1 MLWQRKENNVEFKNS
16 SEHKDEGK
24 KHRAIVLSVVKHD
37 YLPRAAAVHPKFQLV
52 GVADHAHC
60 PNWVHER
67 NQAFADE
74 FDIPYLR
81 NVRQALQSWDANAA
95 IISSEAERHCELGLL
110 AAEAGLHLLMD
121 KPLSP
126 TLSECDQLA
135 EAVRRRNL
143 RSLVWNRNHL
153 TALIQAKTELEAG
166 KIGRL
171 TAIHCD
177 FYFAKDAGPRKGSR
191 RPEEPPIPWL
201 KRQLEAHADGSDGGL
216 GVQPIGELQIEGIYP
231 LAYINMLTGRR
242 IERVFARTA
251 TRFHQAH
258 ADNQVEDLATVTL
271 EMSGGIIGSLCIGR
285 IGHASHPDIGEIKL
299 HLLGT
304 QGAFVVAEARPEIS
318 VYRRNQPPSEFKHR
332 RVANRNDFLLME
344 EFARAIEK
352 NEPTTLDVLKA
363 RNIAAVV
370 QSALESARTG
380 RLVPVDNKEA

>member
-1 MLWQRKENNVEFKNS
+1 MLRKENSVKFKNS
-16 SEHKDEGK
+16 VRREGGGK

-37 YLPRAAAVHPKFQLV
+37 YLPRAVAAHPKFQLI
-52 GVADHAHC
+52 GVADHARC
-60 PNWVHER
+60 PNWVHQR

-74 FDIPYLR
+74 FGIPYLR
-81 NVRQALQSWDANAA
+81 NVSQALQTWKANAA
-95 IISSEAERHCELGLL
+95 VISSEAERHCELGML
-110 AAEAGLHLLMD
+110 AAEAGLHLIMD

-126 TLSECDQLA
+126 NLSECDQLA
-135 EAVRRRNL
+135 ESVRRRGL
-143 RSLVWNRNHL
+143 RSLVWNRNRL
-153 TALIQAKTELEAG
+153 PALIQAKTELEAG

-171 TAIHCD
+171 IAIHCD
-177 FYFAKDAGPRKGSR
+177 FYFSKDAGPRKGSR

-201 KRQLEAHADGSDGGL
+201 RRQLEAHADGSDGGL
-216 GVQPIGELQIEGIYP
+216 GLQPMGELQIEGIYP
-231 LAYINMLTGRR
+231 LAYVKMLSGRD

-271 EMSGGIIGSLCIGR
+271 EISGGIIGSLCLGR
-285 IGHASHPDIGEIKL
+285 IGGASHPDIGEIKL
-299 HLLGT
+299 RLLGA
-304 QGAFVVAEARPEIS
+304 QGALVVAEARPEIS
-318 VYRRNQPPSEFKHR
+318 VYRRGQDPSEFKHR

-352 NEPTTLDVLKA
+352 NEPTTLDILEA

-380 RLVPVDNKEA
+380 RPVSVDNIKT